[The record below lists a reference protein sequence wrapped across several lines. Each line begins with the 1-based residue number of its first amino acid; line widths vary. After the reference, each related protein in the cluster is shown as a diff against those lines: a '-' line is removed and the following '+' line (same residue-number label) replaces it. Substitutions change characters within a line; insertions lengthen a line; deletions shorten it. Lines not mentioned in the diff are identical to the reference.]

1 MKGKIK
7 MKKTDLLFKN
17 ILSLA
22 LLTLI
27 LCFTQSRS
35 VGSGSNISSTFGSN
49 EGVIVFQTERHGS
62 NEEIYIMNADGS
74 GQTRLTFNN
83 FRDVCPSISPDG
95 RKILFSSNRDGDY
108 EIYVMSR
115 NGSNQQRLT
124 TSVGFDLHPDWSP
137 DGSKIAFFSER
148 DGNYEIYVM
157 EANGSNQTR
166 LTFNTWQ
173 DQLPDWL
180 PNSSPD
186 SLKILFTSNQTGTY
200 GIYKMNSD
208 GTDIQVIYDG
218 PIQELMGRWSPDG
231 SKIVFVKMID
241 WNSQRDVW
249 RMDFDGSNET
259 QLTFNPA
266 IDEDACWSPDGTKL
280 VFQSDRNGLYQLFTM
295 NPDGSEQELIPNSQY
310 DYWPSWG
317 IDTTQTRIN
326 DNDRKLWF
334 GFQLYQNY
342 PNPFNPSTKISYQ
355 IPKLG
360 FVTLKIYDVLGNEIT
375 TLVNEEKQIGNFEV
389 EFHGT
394 GLSSGIYFCKLA
406 SGSFS
411 DVKKIV
417 LLK

>member
-1 MKGKIK
+1 MKGEIK
-7 MKKTDLLFKN
+7 MKKTGLLFRN
-17 ILSLA
+17 NFSLA

-27 LCFTQSRS
+27 ICFTPNQLM
-35 VGSGSNISSTFGSN
+35 VSGINFVSLFESA
-49 EGVIVFQTERHGS
+49 EGVIVFQTERHS
-62 NEEIYIMNADGS
+62 TNEEIYIMNADGS

-83 FRDVCPSISPDG
+83 FRDICPSISPDG
-95 RKILFSSNRDGDY
+95 LKIVFSSNRDGNY
-108 EIYVMSR
+108 EIYVMNR
-115 NGSNQQRLT
+115 DGSNQQRLT
-124 TSVGFDLHPDWSP
+124 TSLGFDLHPDWSP

-166 LTFNTWQ
+166 LAFNTWQ

-200 GIYKMNSD
+200 GIYKMNDD
-208 GTDIQVIYDG
+208 GTDIRVVYDG

-249 RMDFDGSNET
+249 RMDFNSSNEI
-259 QLTFNPA
+259 QLTTNPA
-266 IDEDACWSPDGTKL
+266 IDEGACWSPDGTKI
-280 VFQSDRNGLYQLFTM
+280 VFQSDRNGFYQLFTM
-295 NPDGSEQELIPNSQY
+295 NPDGSEQTVIPNSQG

-317 IDTTQTRIN
+317 IDTTQTGVIEN
-326 DNDRKLWF
+326 DQKLWF

-342 PNPFNPSTKISYQ
+342 PNPFNPTTKISYQ
-355 IPKLG
+355 IPENC
-360 FVTLKIYDVLGNEIT
+360 FVTLKVYDVLGNELIT
-375 TLVNEEKQIGNFEV
+375 LANEEKAAGSYEINFTASS
-389 EFHGT
+389 FP
-394 GLSSGIYFCKLA
+394 SGIYFYSLKTD
-406 SGSFS
+406 SYIET
-411 DVKKIV
+411 KKIV